1 MKKTLIWSLAGGI
14 AIAIISTLI
23 FYFTYDKINGSGIVG
38 GITFFVWFFTV
49 STLRQKNNR

>member
-14 AIAIISTLI
+14 AIAIISSLV

-38 GITFFVWFFTV
+38 GFTFFVLFFTV
-49 STLRQKNNR
+49 SALRQKNNR